1 LNFELDPE
9 LADLQTRVRRFV
21 DEELLPLERELASA
35 EVLLPEMLAHLRE
48 RTKEL
53 GLWMYDIPKEFGGLG
68 LGLFAKTIV
77 LAEIGRQIAVPWRNQ
92 SIFGPFVAPI
102 LYQLDDEQKE
112 RYLYPVLRC
121 EKIGCF
127 AQTEPGAGSDP
138 SSMTTSAVRDGDEYV
153 INGHKWFI
161 GWGDVAD
168 FIQLVCVTDPE
179 KGARGGLSVLLVD
192 MDTPGVRHVRK
203 IDTISRTRPSEL
215 IFENVRVPANRLV
228 GTPGQGFRMAQ
239 EWITEGRVRH
249 AARSMGVISRCL
261 DLAAKRALERVTFG
275 RPLADRQAIQW
286 MIVDMYQHLHQLRLM
301 TYECSWKSDRGMN
314 VRNESYM
321 CKYFGD
327 EMAFQAADRCMQIYG
342 ALGLTSDLPIEL
354 FWREQRANMITEG
367 STEVLK
373 TTLARHILKEYA
385 SVD

>member
-385 SVD
+385 AG

>member
-1 LNFELDPE
+1 MNFELDPE

-35 EVLLPEMLAHLRE
+35 EVLPQPLFEQLRA

-53 GLWMYDIPKEFGGLG
+53 GLWMYDIPKEHGGQGLG
-68 LGLFAKTIV
+68 LMAKTIV

-102 LYQLDDEQKE
+102 LYQLDDEQRE

-192 MDTPGVRHVRK
+192 MDTPGVRQH
-203 IDTISRTRPSEL
+203 P
-215 IFENVRVPANRLV
+215 
-228 GTPGQGFRMAQ
+228 
-239 EWITEGRVRH
+239 
-249 AARSMGVISRCL
+249 AARRGQRDVPGGPPQQPDAERRL
-261 DLAAKRALERVTFG
+261 QRGQRARDG
-275 RPLADRQAIQW
+275 RLGDAE
-286 MIVDMYQHLHQLRLM
+286 V
-301 TYECSWKSDRGMN
+301 DRG
-314 VRNESYM
+314 VGEAARVHD
-321 CKYFGD
+321 GD
-327 EMAFQAADRCMQIYG
+327 QAAQ
-342 ALGLTSDLPIEL
+342 LPQL
-354 FWREQRANMITEG
+354 
-367 STEVLK
+367 
-373 TTLARHILKEYA
+373 HIHNS
-385 SVD
+385 SV